1 MTAAAGARRW
11 LQAALRPPISARA
24 ALTAGFGGLLVLLAL
39 SGLDGLAVLTQVQNR
54 NTAIRRGYMERSR
67 SLQQIRDMVY
77 LSGTY
82 VRDYLLEP
90 APARAEAFRAN
101 LDGIHRQIGS
111 QLAAYGRL
119 SGPEEN
125 LPLRNLQGELE
136 AYWRSLA
143 PVLAW
148 GPEQRRL
155 QGYAFLRDQVFPR
168 RTGMLGLADRIAAID
183 QRQVEAADQRMASL
197 FVRFRRWLGAILAA
211 SLALGAVL
219 ATAST
224 RSILHLQAETARH
237 LARLSEARQEG
248 RELSARLVAAQ
259 ENERK
264 AVSRDLHDAVGQ
276 SLSAV
281 LMELRNL
288 SAVLPPVERGAA
300 AVHMETIRRLVERCV
315 EVVRNMALTLRPSM
329 LDDLGL
335 VPALEWQ
342 AREASRRTG
351 IMVHVAADDLGG
363 ELPEDY
369 KTCIYRVVQE
379 ALANSARHSQ
389 ACQVWITLRAAD
401 EGVRLSVRD
410 DGRGFAPGRE
420 RGLGLLGAE
429 ERVANLGGRLQ
440 MASEPGRG
448 AVLSATL
455 PLPGAGGAAA

>member
-1 MTAAAGARRW
+1 M
-11 LQAALRPPISARA
+11 
-24 ALTAGFGGLLVLLAL
+24 AGFGGLLVLLAL
-39 SGLDGLAVLTQVQNR
+39 SGLDGLAVLSQVQSR

-67 SLQQIRDMVY
+67 SLERIRDMVY

-101 LDGIHRQIGS
+101 LDDIHRQIGA
-111 QLAAYGRL
+111 QLLVYGRL
-119 SGPEEN
+119 SGAEETQ
-125 LPLRNLQGELE
+125 PLRFLQGELD

-148 GPEQRRL
+148 GPQQRRE

-168 RTGMLGLADRIAAID
+168 RTGMLSLADRIAAINE
-183 QRQVEAADQRMASL
+183 RQVEVADQRMARL

-211 SLALGAVL
+211 SLALGALL
-219 ATAST
+219 AAAST

-237 LARLSEARQEG
+237 LARLEEARQEG

-259 ENERK
+259 EHERK

-281 LMELRNL
+281 LMELHNL
-288 SAVLPPVERGAA
+288 AAVLPPAPRGGPVA
-300 AVHMETIRRLVERCV
+300 HLETIRRLVERCV

-351 IMVHVAADDLGG
+351 MMVHVAADELGD

-369 KTCIYRVVQE
+369 RTCIYRVVQE
-379 ALANSARHSQ
+379 ALTNCARHSQ
-389 ACQVWITLRAAD
+389 AGEVWITLRAGDGAI
-401 EGVRLSVRD
+401 RLSVRD
-410 DGRGFAPGRE
+410 DGRGFAAGRE

-440 MASEPGRG
+440 VASEPGQG
-448 AVLSATL
+448 ALLSAAL
-455 PLPGAGGAAA
+455 PLPVAAAAAPPVAASSEVAAS